1 MEESRGFLPT
11 LYNSEQSHRKKK
23 KDFPFKVDTSWHLKM
38 GQNIPEI
45 FTL

>member
-11 LYNSEQSHRKKK
+11 LYNSEQSHRKK